1 MEWSRGPTIGR
12 GSSATVSVAASTA
25 GDLFA
30 VKSAE
35 LSRSSLLQKEQQ
47 FLSQLSSPHIVQ
59 YKGFEI
65 TSEFNNPTYNLFME
79 YIPGGSISDKIK
91 KEGGLLDELTIQ
103 LYTRQILIGL
113 DYLHLNGLVHCD
125 IKGENLLLGENGVKI
140 ADLGC
145 AKRVEDTSA
154 ISGTPAFMAPE
165 VARGEKQG
173 FEADVWAL
181 GCTIIEMATGSHPWP
196 ESNNPVSTLY
206 RIGFSGD
213 VPEPPAWFSDEAT
226 DFLSKCLERDC
237 EERWTAQQLM
247 KHPFLEQVFDSNSD
261 SPISVLDQGFW
272 ESLEESEDQRNST
285 HVSSSSNS
293 PTERITSLISS
304 DLPNWD
310 WDEDWVTVRNKD
322 IEESS
327 VTVEQN
333 DRELIIP
340 ADSYMVSDVGLEDVG
355 NSSVA
360 MNEDLSTDISAD
372 TIVGGGVDCNYDST
386 DFLVLF
392 GNDENVIVLVI
403 LDLKRRLM
411 EVMLFLQRSLP
422 FLSHF
427 TPFFF
432 LAVSLKLLGI
442 HIFFRSGC
450 LGQLTRSSTI
460 LLSGLVKGRQCTP

>member
-1 MEWSRGPTIGR
+1 
-12 GSSATVSVAASTA
+12 
-25 GDLFA
+25 
-30 VKSAE
+30 
-35 LSRSSLLQKEQQ
+35 
-47 FLSQLSSPHIVQ
+47 
-59 YKGFEI
+59 
-65 TSEFNNPTYNLFME
+65 ME

-91 KEGGLLDELTIQ
+91 KGGSLDESTIQ
-103 LYTRQILIGL
+103 LYARQILIGL
-113 DYLHLNGLVHCD
+113 DYLHSNGLVHCD

-196 ESNNPVSTLY
+196 ESNNPLSTLY

-237 EERWTAQQLM
+237 KERWTAQQLM
-247 KHPFLEQVFDSNSD
+247 KHPFLEQVFDSNSACPGQHKDTFTRRD
-261 SPISVLDQGFW
+261 SPVSVLDQGFW
-272 ESLEESEDQRNST
+272 ESVEESEDQRNST

-293 PTERITSLISS
+293 PAERITSLISS

-327 VTVEQN
+327 VIMEPN

-340 ADSYMVSDVGLEDVG
+340 ADSYTVSDVGLEGVG
-355 NSSVA
+355 NSSIA

-372 TIVGGGVDCNYDST
+372 TIGGGGVDCNYDST

-403 LDLKRRLM
+403 LDLKRKLM
-411 EVMLFLQRSLP
+411 AVMFFLQFSFLFLSQFYFFFSCFPSITWCTL
-422 FLSHF
+422 
-427 TPFFF
+427 FFF
-432 LAVSLKLLGI
+432 LFVG
-442 HIFFRSGC
+442 G
-450 LGQLTRSSTI
+450 
-460 LLSGLVKGRQCTP
+460 V